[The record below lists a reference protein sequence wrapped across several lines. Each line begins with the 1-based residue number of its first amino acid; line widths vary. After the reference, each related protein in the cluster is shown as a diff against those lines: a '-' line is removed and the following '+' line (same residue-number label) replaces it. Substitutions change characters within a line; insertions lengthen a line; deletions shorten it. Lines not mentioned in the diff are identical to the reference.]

1 MNLQRVTVE
10 KDGAGYES
18 KDKLARDI
26 MISAA
31 QYPMISENATIREA
45 IADLMSSYD
54 GYISNKRLIYT
65 VHRSMLVVNNI
76 GQIVGIVSVRNMI
89 QALTPDKESGAD
101 PEHEFWTRSK
111 DLATRKVKT
120 IMQRTLARVHEDT
133 KLTEIASVMAR
144 YNTRRVVVIDGSNEI
159 IGIVR
164 EQELFFEMANII
176 L

>member
-10 KDGAGYES
+10 KGGPGHES
-18 KDKLARDI
+18 MDKLARDI

-65 VHRSMLVVNNI
+65 VHRSMLVVNNM
-76 GQIVGIVSVRNMI
+76 GQIAGIVSVRNMI
-89 QALTPDKESGAD
+89 QALTPDKESSTYA
-101 PEHEFWTRSK
+101 EHEFWTRSK
-111 DLATRKVKT
+111 VLATRKVKS
-120 IMQRTLARVHEDT
+120 IMQRTPARVQEDME
-133 KLTEIASVMAR
+133 LTEVARVMSR
-144 YNTRRVVVIDGSNEI
+144 YNTRRVVVIDASNEI